1 MLNSLE
7 SQITSL
13 YTLAHEL
20 LYLGQDNAP
29 IYSDHFT
36 RLNREVFRLA
46 NALYDT
52 HSTVPEEEASLCLS
66 LLMGYNATLYNN
78 GDKQER
84 IQNIL
89 NRCWKVLDRLPAS
102 LCKAQL
108 LTYCYG
114 EVFEEEL
121 AEEAH
126 TIIDNWSGRELTAEE
141 NEVRELLRNMEENPY
156 PWSEVGENLK

>member
-7 SQITSL
+7 SQIISL
-13 YTLAHEL
+13 YSLAHEL

-36 RLNREVFRLA
+36 RLNREVFRQA
-46 NALYDT
+46 NALYDI
-52 HSTVPEEEASLCLS
+52 HSSVPEEEASLCLV

-89 NRCWKVLDRLPAS
+89 NRCRKVLDHLPAS
-102 LCKAQL
+102 LRKAQL

-114 EVFEEEL
+114 EVFEESL
-121 AEEAH
+121 AHEAH
-126 TIIDNWSGRELTAEE
+126 AIIDQWTNRELTAEE
-141 NEVRELLRNMEENPY
+141 NEVLELLNDMEENPY
-156 PWSEVGENLK
+156 PWSEVEENI